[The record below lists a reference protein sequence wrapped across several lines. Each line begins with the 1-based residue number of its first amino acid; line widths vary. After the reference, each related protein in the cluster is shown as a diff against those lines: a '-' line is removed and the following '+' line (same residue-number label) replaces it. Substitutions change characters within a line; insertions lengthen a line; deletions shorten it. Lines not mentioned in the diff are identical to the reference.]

1 MKHLLGRKLLAL
13 FTLLAL
19 AGCSLPGKP
28 RQAVSYYVLTDP
40 GPVATSSSTHAAT
53 LLLREME
60 APPFYQDTRLAFSRS
75 PGTRGQYQ
83 FAQWSEPVP
92 GRLGWML
99 RQRLETAGVY
109 RQVAPLGSG
118 VLGDFQLNTRL
129 IDFYHDVSQAPG
141 MALTMLEAELVRRAD
156 GTLVDRRIFVAQVP
170 VASHDAAGAADAL
183 GRGAN
188 SVMDDLIAW
197 LARAGGR

>member
-1 MKHLLGRKLLAL
+1 MKKALGLMLLAL
-13 FTLLAL
+13 LAL
-19 AGCSLPGKP
+19 GGCSLPGKP

-40 GPVATSSSTHAAT
+40 GPVVPSPATHAAT

-60 APPFYQDTRLAFSRS
+60 APPFYQDTRLAFSRT

-92 GRLGWML
+92 RRLGWML
-99 RQRLETAGVY
+99 RQRLETAGVF

-118 VLGDFQLNTRL
+118 VVGDFQLNSRL
-129 IDFYHDVSQAPG
+129 MDFYHDASQVPG
-141 MALTMLEAELVRRAD
+141 VALATLEAELVRRAD

-170 VASHDAAGAADAL
+170 LAGYDAAAAADAL
-183 GRGAN
+183 GLGAN
-188 SVMDDLIAW
+188 QVMDEMVAW
-197 LARAGGR
+197 LAQAGGR

>member
-1 MKHLLGRKLLAL
+1 MKKALGLMLLAL
-13 FTLLAL
+13 LAL
-19 AGCSLPGKP
+19 GGCSLPGKP

-40 GPVATSSSTHAAT
+40 GPVVPSPATHAAT

-60 APPFYQDTRLAFSRS
+60 APPFYQDTRLAFSRT

-92 GRLGWML
+92 RRLGWML
-99 RQRLETAGVY
+99 RQRLETAGVF

-118 VLGDFQLNTRL
+118 VVGDFQLNSRL
-129 IDFYHDVSQAPG
+129 MDFYHDASQMPG
-141 MALTMLEAELVRRAD
+141 VALATLEAELVRRAD

-170 VASHDAAGAADAL
+170 LAGYDAAAAADAL
-183 GRGAN
+183 GLGAN
-188 SVMDDLIAW
+188 QVMDEMVAW
-197 LARAGGR
+197 LAQAGGR